1 MNKIEKLNAFLAQ
14 HANKGFATGVND
26 CALFVSD
33 WALVLTGEDLAAPFR
48 GRYKTDLG
56 SARLIKKLGYKG
68 LEDLVHREFDR
79 IAKRRKSPLM
89 AQRGDVAW
97 VIGSKERVCGVVG
110 AGGVLVLGVAGLVS
124 LPLSS
129 IVCAWEIEG

>member
-1 MNKIEKLNAFLAQ
+1 MSKIEKLNTFLAKY
-14 HANKGFATGVND
+14 ADKDFATGVND

-33 WALVLTGEDLAAPFR
+33 WTLELTGEDLAAPFR

-68 LEDLVHREFDR
+68 LEDLVYREFDR
-79 IAKRRKSPLM
+79 IAKRRESTLI

-97 VIGSKERVCGVVG
+97 VNGSQERVCGVVG
-110 AGGVLVLGVAGLVS
+110 ASGVLVLGVTGLVS

>member
-1 MNKIEKLNAFLAQ
+1 MSKIERLNAFLAKY
-14 HANKGFATGVND
+14 ADKDFATGVND

-33 WALVLTGEDLAAPFR
+33 WALELTGEDLAAPFR

-68 LEDLVHREFDR
+68 LEDLVSKEFDR
-79 IAKRRKSPLM
+79 VAVRRSSPLF

-97 VIGSKERVCGVVG
+97 VKGSKEKICGIVG
-110 AGGVLVLGVAGLVS
+110 ANGVLVLGVSGLVS
-124 LPLSS
+124 LPTSTIL
-129 IVCAWEIEG
+129 CAWEINC

>member
-1 MNKIEKLNAFLAQ
+1 MNKIEKLNEFLADYTG
-14 HANKGFATGVND
+14 KGFATGVND
-26 CALFVSD
+26 CALFVSN
-33 WALVLTGEDLAAPFR
+33 WALVVTGEDLAVPFR

-56 SARLIKKLGYKG
+56 SARLIKKLGYKN

-79 IAKRRKSPLM
+79 VGKRRKSPLM

-97 VIGSKERVCGVVG
+97 VVGSQERVCGIVG
-110 AGGVLVLGVAGLVS
+110 AGGVLVLGVSGLVS

>member
-1 MNKIEKLNAFLAQ
+1 MNKIEKLNVFLAQ
-14 HANKGFATGVND
+14 YANKGFVTGVND

-33 WALVLTGEDLAAPFR
+33 WALALTGEDLAAPFR

-68 LEDLVHREFDR
+68 LEDLVYREFDR

-97 VIGSKERVCGVVG
+97 VIGPQERVCGIVG
-110 AGGVLVLGVAGLVS
+110 AGGVLVLGVTGLVS

-129 IVCAWEIEG
+129 IVCAWGV